1 MRGMR
6 KMNKLLIVLVLFI
19 LSAGFVWAAEKPGGV
34 KITLINQEPDPVGP
48 GEYLTLRFK
57 IENLG
62 TKPISNLY
70 VKLDPSYP
78 FSLDNPEDAIKFVG
92 NLWGGLEGD
101 YGVVVKY
108 SVRVADDA
116 AEGVN
121 KIRLEYKSDESNLWT
136 ELEFD
141 VNVRAIFDQVFVK
154 EIDVEPEV
162 IHAGDEANITFTLVN
177 LGDTTMKDITLG
189 LDFTSASIPFVPYT
203 ELSEK
208 RIKTLKPGQ
217 VGKLR
222 FRIRADPNA
231 DSKLYKIPVTLQYTD
246 MINNK
251 YTKSDVLGL
260 EIGGKPS
267 LLVELEESAVLTPG
281 STGEIVISIV
291 NNGETDVKFLEV
303 VVGESEEYVLI
314 EGATQYI
321 GNLDSDD
328 YETVKV
334 KLHLR
339 SNSTRFELPVS
350 LRYKDSLG
358 NSYTHT
364 ATLKVPF
371 FTSEE
376 AIKYGLVKKS
386 RTTGALVTIVIIVVG
401 LLIYRFFKRRR
412 AVPA

>member
-1 MRGMR
+1 
-6 KMNKLLIVLVLFI
+6 MNKLLIVLVLFI

>member
-108 SVRVADDA
+108 RVRVADDA

>member
-1 MRGMR
+1 
-6 KMNKLLIVLVLFI
+6 
-19 LSAGFVWAAEKPGGV
+19 
-34 KITLINQEPDPVGP
+34 
-48 GEYLTLRFK
+48 
-57 IENLG
+57 
-62 TKPISNLY
+62 
-70 VKLDPSYP
+70 
-78 FSLDNPEDAIKFVG
+78 
-92 NLWGGLEGD
+92 
-101 YGVVVKY
+101 
-108 SVRVADDA
+108 
-116 AEGVN
+116 
-121 KIRLEYKSDESNLWT
+121 
-136 ELEFD
+136 
-141 VNVRAIFDQVFVK
+141 
-154 EIDVEPEV
+154 
-162 IHAGDEANITFTLVN
+162 
-177 LGDTTMKDITLG
+177 
-189 LDFTSASIPFVPYT
+189 
-203 ELSEK
+203 
-208 RIKTLKPGQ
+208 
-217 VGKLR
+217 
-222 FRIRADPNA
+222 
-231 DSKLYKIPVTLQYTD
+231 